1 MELSITV
8 VAFAACFFVLIAVH
22 ETGHF
27 LAGWAG
33 GIPARDMR
41 IRLFSFPQHVD
52 LRDGDEW
59 VSPVLDLPRFV
70 EIQKRHFTTLARA
83 YLFVSGGLLTET
95 VFAVVAVTAFMA
107 AGWRSLAFLVALST
121 FCLNATYLALDAPA
135 AIVRR
140 KAFGDFSGLWTL
152 ARVPTVLLV
161 AGLLT
166 FRVLLLLYVRR

>member
-1 MELSITV
+1 MELCLTN

-22 ETGHF
+22 ESGHY

-41 IRLFSFPQHVD
+41 IRLLSFPQHVD

-70 EIQKRHFTTLARA
+70 GIQKRQFTTLIRV
-83 YLFVSGGLLTET
+83 YLFVSGGLITET
-95 VFAVVAVTAFMA
+95 VFAVVVVVAFIES
-107 AGWRSLAFLVALST
+107 GWRSLAFFVAFST
-121 FCLNATYLALDAPA
+121 FCLNARYLVLDAPS

-140 KAFGDFSGLWTL
+140 KAFGDFSGLWTM
-152 ARVPTVLLV
+152 AWVPTVLLV
-161 AGLLT
+161 VGLLT
-166 FRVLLLLYVRR
+166 IRVLLLWYVRG